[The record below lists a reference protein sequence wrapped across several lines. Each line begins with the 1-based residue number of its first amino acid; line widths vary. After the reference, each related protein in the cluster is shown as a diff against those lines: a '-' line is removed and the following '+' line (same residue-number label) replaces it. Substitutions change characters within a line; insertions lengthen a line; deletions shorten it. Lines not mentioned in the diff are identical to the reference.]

1 MEKLLMLVLLCF
13 CSGFAGKFTF
23 LSIYLINIY
32 INIDINNIIII
43 NLKNCTNF
51 SKSKGPQQFGP
62 VCIM

>member
-1 MEKLLMLVLLCF
+1 MLVLLCF

-51 SKSKGPQQFGP
+51 F
-62 VCIM
+62 